1 MRANNRRTYDIYR
14 VRVVCHVYSLII
26 RCREVN
32 LEYFNKK
39 IEHVQC
45 MCVNEVSE
53 LCMDRHIFYFYRA
66 SIRF

>member
-1 MRANNRRTYDIYR
+1 MTYIESG
-14 VRVVCHVYSLII
+14 VFVMCILSLLGVGRLTWNTSI
-26 RCREVN
+26 
-32 LEYFNKK
+32 KK
-39 IEHVQC
+39 IDHVQC